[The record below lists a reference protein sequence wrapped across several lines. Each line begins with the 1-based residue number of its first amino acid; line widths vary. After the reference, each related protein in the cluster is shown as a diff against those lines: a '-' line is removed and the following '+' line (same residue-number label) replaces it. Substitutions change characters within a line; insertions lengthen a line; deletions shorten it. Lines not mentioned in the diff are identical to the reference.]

1 VNSHLDG
8 MEGDTLVRR
17 DGAWHVTDAGKG
29 GW

>member
-17 DGAWHVTDAGKG
+17 DGEWHLAEAQEGCE
-29 GW
+29 